1 MKMVNKPVYVAASL
15 LAILSVVAITS
26 SGNLSVF
33 AQSPDVQVSIVPGSS
48 TLAETAWSP
57 NPVEVSV
64 GQKIVWTN
72 DDAVQH
78 TVTSG
83 SPGSP
88 DSGKLFDSG
97 FTKTATGP
105 GLLNKGMTFEF
116 TPTTAGEI
124 PYYCSLHPTMVGS
137 IVVS

>member
-15 LAILSVVAITS
+15 LAVLSVVAITS

-33 AQSPDVQVSIVPGSS
+33 AQSPDVQVSIVPGAS
-48 TLAETAWSP
+48 TLGEKAWSP

-72 DDAVQH
+72 NDSVQH

-88 DSGKLFDSG
+88 DSGQVFDSG
-97 FTKTATGP
+97 LTK
-105 GLLNKGMTFEF
+105 LLNKGETFEW
-116 TPTTAGEI
+116 TATTAGEI
-124 PYYCSLHPTMVGS
+124 PYYCQLHPTQVGS
-137 IVVS
+137 VVVS

>member
-15 LAILSVVAITS
+15 LAILSVVAIAS
-26 SGNLSVF
+26 SGNVSVF
-33 AQSPDVQVSIVPGSS
+33 AQSPDVQVSIVPGAS
-48 TLAETAWSP
+48 TLAEKGWSP

-72 DDAVQH
+72 NDSVQH

-88 DSGKLFDSG
+88 DVGQVFDSG
-97 FTKTATGP
+97 LTK
-105 GLLNKGMTFEF
+105 LLNKGETFEW
-116 TPTTAGEI
+116 TATTAGEI
-124 PYYCSLHPTMVGS
+124 PYFCQLHPTQLGS
-137 IVVS
+137 VVVS

>member
-1 MKMVNKPVYVAASL
+1 MVNKPVYVTASL

-33 AQSPDVQVSIVPGSS
+33 AQSPDVQVSIVPGGS
-48 TLAETAWSP
+48 TLGEQAWSP

-72 DDAVQH
+72 NDSVQH

-88 DSGKLFDSG
+88 DVGQVFDSG
-97 FTKTATGP
+97 LMKSETAP

-124 PYYCSLHPTMVGS
+124 PYYCQLHPTQVGS
-137 IVVS
+137 IIVS

>member
-1 MKMVNKPVYVAASL
+1 MVNKPVYVTASL

-33 AQSPDVQVSIVPGSS
+33 AQSPDVQVSIVPGGS
-48 TLAETAWSP
+48 TLGEKAWSP

-72 DDAVQH
+72 NDSVQH

-88 DSGKLFDSG
+88 DSGQVFDSG
-97 FTKTATGP
+97 LTK
-105 GLLNKGMTFEF
+105 LLNKGETFEW
-116 TPTTAGEI
+116 TATTAGEI
-124 PYYCSLHPTMVGS
+124 PYYCQLHPTQVGS
-137 IVVS
+137 VVVS

>member
-1 MKMVNKPVYVAASL
+1 MKMVNKPVYVTASL

-33 AQSPDVQVSIVPGSS
+33 AQSPDVQVSIVPGGS
-48 TLAETAWSP
+48 TLAEKAWAP

-72 DDAVQH
+72 NDSVQH

-88 DSGKLFDSG
+88 DSGQVFDSG
-97 FTKTATGP
+97 LTK
-105 GLLNKGMTFEF
+105 LLNKGETFEW
-116 TPTTAGEI
+116 TATTAGEI
-124 PYYCSLHPTMVGS
+124 PYYCQLHPTQVGS
-137 IVVS
+137 VVVS

>member
-1 MKMVNKPVYVAASL
+1 MKMFKKPVFVTASL
-15 LAILSVVAITS
+15 LAILSAVAITS

-33 AQSPDVQVSIVPGSS
+33 AQSPDVQVSIVPGAS
-48 TLAETAWSP
+48 TLAEKGWSP

-72 DDAVQH
+72 NDSVQH

-88 DSGKLFDSG
+88 DVGQVFDSG
-97 FTKTATGP
+97 LTK
-105 GLLNKGMTFEF
+105 LLNKGETFEW
-116 TPTTAGEI
+116 TATTAGEI
-124 PYYCSLHPTMVGS
+124 PYFCQLHPTQVGS
-137 IVVS
+137 VVVS